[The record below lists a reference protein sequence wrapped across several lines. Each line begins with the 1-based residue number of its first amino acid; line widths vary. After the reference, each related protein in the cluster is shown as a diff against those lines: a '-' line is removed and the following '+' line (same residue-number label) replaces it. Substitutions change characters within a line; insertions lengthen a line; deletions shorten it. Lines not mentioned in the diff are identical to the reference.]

1 MDIHIDQDWLRDS
14 LSQKINQ
21 IDWQEAANDVR
32 RFVPILEQPSLDY
45 WSEKVFLQQVD
56 RL

>member
-1 MDIHIDQDWLRDS
+1 MGIHIDQEWLRDS

-45 WSEKVFLQQVD
+45 WSEKVFLQQMD